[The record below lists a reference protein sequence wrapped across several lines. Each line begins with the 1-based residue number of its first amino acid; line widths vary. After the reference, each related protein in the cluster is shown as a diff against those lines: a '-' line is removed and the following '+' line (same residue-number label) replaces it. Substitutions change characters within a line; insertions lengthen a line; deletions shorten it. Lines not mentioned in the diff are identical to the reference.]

1 MFHDDIKYV
10 ITVGQFFGILPITN
24 VLNTS
29 EKISFSWYSK
39 TIIYCYVII
48 AGTIF
53 MCIMSFIKLTEDRFS
68 IHGFDSFFF
77 NVNGLLICV
86 LFVKL
91 AHKWS
96 KFNKAWMQLDGDLK
110 ICTHKGVLTKKVY
123 LILVVSLTAAAVE
136 HILAMIHTFTDV
148 SDGAEEVMGKIELY
162 FKEDYGFIFTRIPY
176 SIVLGVFVF
185 MASAIVTYEI
195 FLFQSKIDID

>member
-1 MFHDDIKYV
+1 MEHNFRKTMFHDDIKYV

-68 IHGFDSFFF
+68 IHGFGKASMMKNKIVNI
-77 NVNGLLICV
+77 NV
-86 LFVKL
+86 
-91 AHKWS
+91 
-96 KFNKAWMQLDGDLK
+96 
-110 ICTHKGVLTKKVY
+110 
-123 LILVVSLTAAAVE
+123 
-136 HILAMIHTFTDV
+136 
-148 SDGAEEVMGKIELY
+148 
-162 FKEDYGFIFTRIPY
+162 
-176 SIVLGVFVF
+176 VFR
-185 MASAIVTYEI
+185 
-195 FLFQSKIDID
+195 